1 MDKSAPATM
10 GTRPGGRDHAIADD
24 AIHRVLA
31 TCASR
36 RLWRARH
43 GRLRT
48 LCQLEWAAADPL
60 RDAAAGHLLLGPDRL
75 SDRRHGVP
83 AHRPTGAYADGSDA
97 CLHDPPVRDHDGI
110 DY

>member
-10 GTRPGGRDHAIADD
+10 GTRPAGRDHAIADD

-83 AHRPTGAYADGSDA
+83 AHRPTGAYAARSDTSPHYPRCSGHA
-97 CLHDPPVRDHDGI
+97 V
-110 DY
+110 